1 MGQVEKMFRRA
12 RAVALKGDAKGIKRK
27 YRLGSVGVRS
37 DGAIVESSNVS
48 CRRPTPYAHAEARLV
63 RKLDFGSKVFVVRIQ
78 RDGSVVNAKPCKDC
92 EIAMRLR
99 GVETCYYTISDKEWG
114 VLHL

>member
-1 MGQVEKMFRRA
+1 MAQVEKMFRRA
-12 RAVALKGDAKGIKRK
+12 RAVALKGDAKGVRRK
-27 YRLGSVGVRS
+27 YRLGAVGVRS
-37 DGAIVESSNVS
+37 DGAIVTANNLS
-48 CRRPTPYAHAEARLV
+48 CRKPTPYAHAEARLV
-63 RKLDFGSKVFVVRIQ
+63 RKLDFGSTVFVVRIQ

-99 GVETCYYTISDKEWG
+99 GVEVCYYTISTTEYG

>member
-12 RAVALKGDAKGIKRK
+12 RAVALKGDAKGVRRK
-27 YRLGSVGVRS
+27 YRLGAVGVRS
-37 DGAIVESSNVS
+37 DGVIVTANNLS

-63 RKLDFGSKVFVVRIQ
+63 RKLDFGSTVFVVRIQ
-78 RDGSVVNAKPCKDC
+78 RNGTTVNARPCRDC

-99 GVETCYYTISDKEWG
+99 GVETCYYTISEKEWG

>member
-1 MGQVEKMFRRA
+1 
-12 RAVALKGDAKGIKRK
+12 
-27 YRLGSVGVRS
+27 VGVRN
-37 DGAIVESSNVS
+37 DGTIVTANNLS
-48 CRRPTPYAHAEARLV
+48 CRKPTPYAHAEARLV

-78 RDGSVVNAKPCKDC
+78 RDGTTVNARPCKDC

-99 GVETCYYTISDKEWG
+99 GVEVVYYTISECEWG